1 MSSLQSTRRPAGSRR
16 STFMLREGL
25 GEDSEFSGFHPWV
38 NLIFFILAI
47 GITMFSQSPW
57 FLAATMI
64 TAWAYSIALNGV
76 KQIKMNAAVTVWS
89 VVVFSVVNALF
100 SHNGATV
107 LFYIS
112 GNRITLEAMI
122 YGASVSVMFAAIVIW
137 FSCFNVIMTAEKL
150 IYIFGKAAP
159 VLGLTLS
166 MIFRYIPLL
175 KARFQE
181 IRLGQA
187 CLGRNME
194 KEKGIV
200 AKTRQF
206 GKEISILISWS
217 LESSIEGADSMEARG
232 YGLRGRTSF
241 HLYRFIPRDT
251 ICTAVMLLFAA
262 GTFYGIYKGKASA
275 MFYPEYEAPGFDSV
289 TLFSMLCFM
298 AMLSVPLVMDLY
310 GEIRWKRAG
319 AAEAEGKS
327 AEWF

>member
-1 MSSLQSTRRPAGSRR
+1 
-16 STFMLREGL
+16 MLREGL
-25 GEDSEFSGFHPWV
+25 GEDSEFSSFHPWV
-38 NLIFFILAI
+38 NLIYFLLAI

-57 FLAATMI
+57 FLIATM
-64 TAWAYSIALNGV
+64 TVAWTYSIALNGV
-76 KQIKMNAAVTVWS
+76 KQIKMNAAVTIWS
-89 VVVFSVVNALF
+89 VVVFSIVNALF

-122 YGASVSVMFAAIVIW
+122 YGASISLMFSAMVIW

-187 CLGRNME
+187 CLGRNMD

-251 ICTAVMLLFAA
+251 MCLLVMLALSTGA
-262 GTFYGIYKGKASA
+262 FYGIYKGKSSA
-275 MFYPEYEAPGFDSV
+275 MFYPVYEAPAFDAV
-289 TLFSMLCFM
+289 TVLSMICFM
-298 AMLSVPLVMDLY
+298 AMLAVPLLIDMY
-310 GEIRWKRAG
+310 GEIRWRSAG
-319 AAEAEGKS
+319 EADAEGQS
-327 AEWF
+327 AKWFWW

>member
-1 MSSLQSTRRPAGSRR
+1 M
-16 STFMLREGL
+16 FREGL
-25 GEDSEFSGFHPWV
+25 GEDSEFSSFHPWV
-38 NLIFFILAI
+38 NLIYFMLAI

-64 TAWAYSIALNGV
+64 VAWAYSIALNGV
-76 KQIKMNAAVTVWS
+76 KQIRMNALVTVWS
-89 VVVFSVVNALF
+89 VVVFSLVNALF

-107 LFYIS
+107 LFFIR

-122 YGASVSVMFAAIVIW
+122 YGGSVSLMFAAIVIW

-187 CLGRNME
+187 CLGRNMD
-194 KEKGIV
+194 KEKGLI
-200 AKTRQF
+200 AKVRQF

-241 HLYRFIPRDT
+241 HLYRFILRDT
-251 ICTAVMLLFAA
+251 ICLAIMLVFAA
-262 GTFYGIYKGKASA
+262 GAFYGIYKGKASA
-275 MFYPEYEAPGFDSV
+275 MFYPEYVVPEFDGAA
-289 TLFSMLCFM
+289 LFSLICFT
-298 AMLSVPLVMDLY
+298 AMLAVPFVIDVY
-310 GEIRWKRAG
+310 GEVRWQRSGQVDAD
-319 AAEAEGKS
+319 GKS
-327 AEWF
+327 AEWFWW

>member
-1 MSSLQSTRRPAGSRR
+1 
-16 STFMLREGL
+16 MLREGL
-25 GEDSEFSGFHPWV
+25 GEDSEFSSFHPWV
-38 NLIFFILAI
+38 NLIFFLLAI

-57 FLAATMI
+57 FLAAT
-64 TAWAYSIALNGV
+64 TVSAWAYSIALNGV
-76 KQIKMNAAVTVWS
+76 KQIKMNAGITAWS

-122 YGASVSVMFAAIVIW
+122 YGASVSVMFSAIVIW

-175 KARFQE
+175 KARFGE

-194 KEKGIV
+194 KEKGLI

-251 ICTAVMLLFAA
+251 LCLAAMAVFAA
-262 GTFYGIYKGKASA
+262 GAFYGIYKGKAAA
-275 MFYPEYEAPGFDSV
+275 MFYPEYEAPAFDAAA
-289 TLFSMLCFM
+289 LFSMICFM
-298 AMLSVPLVMDLY
+298 GMLLVPFFIDVY
-310 GEIRWKRAG
+310 GEIRWRSAGQAG
-319 AAEAEGKS
+319 ADEKS
-327 AEWF
+327 AEWFWW